1 VSAIPTNA
9 QRAGILPHIRYEIE
23 QCFIIPKHHEDDW
36 HLKESVFLAIL
47 IHARVLLAFFESTDR
62 RLDDVLCS
70 DFGFPTSPVPIPT
83 DDRKRFNKDIAHL
96 TYSRLRHTP
105 ATKPWPVLE
114 ILRPLRE
121 RSVAFMAHVIAHPP
135 RGAAADELNFWRAL
149 YDLFK
154 GDKA

>member
-1 VSAIPTNA
+1 MPTDA
-9 QRAGILPHIRYEIE
+9 DLVGILSHVRYEIE
-23 QCFIIPKHHEDDW
+23 QCFIIPKHHEHDW

-70 DFGFPTSPVPIPT
+70 DFGFPSSPVYIPP

-105 ATKPWPVLE
+105 ETKPWPVFE
-114 ILRPLRE
+114 ILRALFD
-121 RSVAFMAHVIAHPP
+121 RSVSFIRHILAHPP
-135 RGAAADELNFWRAL
+135 NGADELELRNWNAL
-149 YDLFK
+149 LHLLSSNKD
-154 GDKA
+154 A